1 MAISVVVQQW
11 NIQIQQYFE
20 VYVFMFD
27 RGLDSN

>member
-27 RGLDSN
+27 RRLDSN